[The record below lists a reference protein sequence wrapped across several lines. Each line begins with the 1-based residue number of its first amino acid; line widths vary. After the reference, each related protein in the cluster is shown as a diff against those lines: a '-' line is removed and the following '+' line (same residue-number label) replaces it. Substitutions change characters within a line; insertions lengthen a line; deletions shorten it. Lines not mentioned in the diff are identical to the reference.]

1 MSWSSGSRSD
11 FDSVLRCSRARGGT
25 ARFAVR
31 RLFARATEGV
41 LRRAGLP
48 AQLAICLLV
57 VLGSAGAGCGWR
69 SKPTQTPAS
78 VSIPAELDD
87 ASYARVARAYRRLA
101 PSDPQRAT
109 IRERLVRH
117 LLHEAEGAH
126 RADEYDAA
134 VEQLASITALYRPEE
149 LADGLYPELL
159 PLAQYL
165 RVEGERRGDEARVL
179 SALWIQA
186 HLAQDK
192 KEPEQQYQLLRRW
205 SDEARR
211 DLGGVGEHLKGLID
225 VLAEHARL
233 TPAPE
238 VLDTLARLYAER
250 RLQLIS
256 AMGPDGEPP
265 PDGSMLSREEF
276 RDVSVTLARA
286 PLDIAGVYLLH
297 ENFASALE
305 RLNKLQGVTGLE
317 PRIRTIVEIVAGNKS
332 EAPSALLALSRVYN
346 EMRGFSVASALCLY
360 GVRTYPDDARFPQ
373 CLGRLAA
380 LEDDY
385 VEAASAYAEAVKLAP
400 DERELYD
407 EALEVLANLMRGEM
421 FDGDPSETR
430 SLAEQARTILN
441 ERVKRW
447 PELAPPVKLEELEL
461 AVALAEMSA
470 GNADEARAHL
480 QASLDKRE
488 TTRALIQMGQL
499 HARIGQREE
508 AAKFFARALDRTSL
522 RDIEEARLR
531 AQILEQIGD
540 VKRSSGKPEEAA
552 QAYTESLAIW
562 EGALKS
568 GAEEMERAFGEIRR
582 GVLLAR
588 LDRRSEALDAFEL
601 AMQAV
606 PYDRET
612 YAQILSFMVV
622 GAPSLDVAES
632 ILQRAQRQLTLDPE
646 WRTYFALWVQAIA
659 GRTRSPVPGEV
670 TRLLTRLARSDTW
683 WGRLAQFGAGSIDHG
698 QLTGFAK
705 SRGEQVE
712 ADFYEGARRVSK
724 GELTEARLLF
734 QRVLDSRMVSFFE
747 FQMAQELMLLDDAKL
762 SFTPVVPTLNE
773 PAAPAVVVKPAAKPA
788 GKPAAAPAKPPAPG
802 APTAPPVPGASK

>member
-1 MSWSSGSRSD
+1 MSWSSGSRFG
-11 FDSVLRCSRARGGT
+11 FDSHLGRLAVCLVSLMGSASLSTGCGMRGK
-25 ARFAVR
+25 
-31 RLFARATEGV
+31 
-41 LRRAGLP
+41 P
-48 AQLAICLLV
+48 AQTAATVAL
-57 VLGSAGAGCGWR
+57 
-69 SKPTQTPAS
+69 
-78 VSIPAELDD
+78 PAELDKQ
-87 ASYARVARAYRRLA
+87 SFARVERAYRRLE
-101 PSDPQRAT
+101 PSNPQRPA

-134 VEQLASITALYRPEE
+134 VEQLASITSLYRPDE
-149 LADGLYPELL
+149 LAGGLHPELL

-165 RVEGERRGDEARVL
+165 RVEGERRGDEGRVL

-192 KEPEQQYQLLRRW
+192 TEPEQQYQVLRRW

-225 VLAEHARL
+225 VMAEHARL

-238 VLDTLARLYAER
+238 VLDALAQLYAER
-250 RLQLIS
+250 RQQLIT
-256 AMGPDGEPP
+256 AMGPEGEPP
-265 PDGSMLSREEF
+265 PEGSGLSREEF

-297 ENFASALE
+297 QNFDSALD
-305 RLNKLQGVTGLE
+305 RLSKLQGVTGLE

-346 EMRGFSVASALCLY
+346 EMRGFSVASALCMY
-360 GVRTYPDDARFPQ
+360 GVRTYTEDARFPQ

-380 LEDDY
+380 LDDDY
-385 VEAASAYAEAVKLAP
+385 AEAASEYAEAVRLAP
-400 DERELYD
+400 EERELYD

-470 GNADEARAHL
+470 GNADEAKLHL

-499 HARIGQREE
+499 HARIGQRDE
-508 AAKFFARALDRTSL
+508 AAKYFARALDKTTL
-522 RDIEEARLR
+522 RDVEEARLR
-531 AQILEQIGD
+531 AQILEQMGD
-540 VKRSSGKPEEAA
+540 VQRGSGKPAEAK
-552 QAYTESLAIW
+552 QAYTEAMSIW
-562 EGALKS
+562 ESALKS

-588 LDRRSEALDAFEL
+588 LERQSEALDAFEL

-622 GAPSLDVAES
+622 GAPNLEIAQA

-646 WRTYFALWVQAIA
+646 WRTYFSLWVQAIA
-659 GRTRSPVPGEV
+659 GRTKSPVPPDV

-683 WGRLAQFGAGSIDHG
+683 WGRLAQFGAGTLDHS
-698 QLTGFAK
+698 QLSSFAK
-705 SRGEQVE
+705 TRGEQVE
-712 ADFYEGARRVSK
+712 ADFYEGTHRVAK
-724 GELTEARLLF
+724 GELAEARALF
-734 QRVLDSRMVSFFE
+734 QKVLDSRMVSFFE

-762 SFTPVVPTLNE
+762 SFVPPPPTMNTPTAPVGPALKTSTK
-773 PAAPAVVVKPAAKPA
+773 PAAAKPTAPAAKPA
-788 GKPAAAPAKPPAPG
+788 VPAAKPAPKPAAPAAAPSAPAVKPAQPQTPAP
-802 APTAPPVPGASK
+802 

>member
-1 MSWSSGSRSD
+1 M
-11 FDSVLRCSRARGGT
+11 
-25 ARFAVR
+25 
-31 RLFARATEGV
+31 
-41 LRRAGLP
+41 
-48 AQLAICLLV
+48 
-57 VLGSAGAGCGWR
+57 
-69 SKPTQTPAS
+69 
-78 VSIPAELDD
+78 PAELDEQ
-87 ASYARVARAYRRLA
+87 SFARVAHAYRRLD
-101 PSDPQRAT
+101 PRDPQRPA

-134 VEQLASITALYRPEE
+134 VEQLASIAALYRPDE
-149 LADGLYPELL
+149 LAGGLFPELL

-186 HLAQDK
+186 QLAQNK
-192 KEPEQQYQLLRRW
+192 QEPEQQYQVLRRW

-225 VLAEHARL
+225 VMVEHARL

-238 VLDTLARLYAER
+238 VLDTLAQLYADR
-250 RLQLIS
+250 RQQLIA
-256 AMGPDGEPP
+256 AMGPEGEPP
-265 PDGSMLSREEF
+265 PDGSLLSREEF

-297 ENFASALE
+297 ENFPSALD
-305 RLNKLQGVTGLE
+305 RLSKLQGVTGLE

-346 EMRGFSVASALCLY
+346 EMRGYPVASALCLY
-360 GVRTYPDDARFPQ
+360 GVRAFPEDARFPQ

-385 VEAASAYAEAVKLAP
+385 VESAAEYAEAVRLAP
-400 DERELYD
+400 EERELYD

-421 FDGDPSETR
+421 FDGDPAETR
-430 SLAEQARTILN
+430 SLAQQARTILD

-447 PELAPPVKLEELEL
+447 PELAPPVKAEELEL

-499 HARIGQREE
+499 HSRIGQRDE
-508 AAKFFARALDRTSL
+508 AAKYFARALDKTTL
-522 RDIEEARLR
+522 RDVEEARLR

-540 VKRSSGKPEEAA
+540 VQRASGKPGEAG
-552 QAYTESLAIW
+552 QAYTEALSIW
-562 EGALKS
+562 ESALKS

-588 LDRRSEALDAFEL
+588 LSRQSEALDAFEL

-622 GAPSLDVAES
+622 GAPSLEVAEA

-646 WRTYFALWVQAIA
+646 WRTYFALWVQTIA
-659 GRTRSPVPGEV
+659 GRTRSPVPAEA

-683 WGRLAQFGAGSIDHG
+683 WGRLAQFGSGTIDHT

-705 SRGEQVE
+705 TRGEKVE
-712 ADFYEGARRVSK
+712 ADFYEGTRRVAK
-724 GELTEARLLF
+724 GELAEARLLF

-747 FQMAQELMLLDDAKL
+747 FQMAQELMLLDDTKL
-762 SFTPVVPTLNE
+762 SFAPIVPTMNE
-773 PAAPAVVVKPAAKPA
+773 PTSPAAAASPAAKPVPAKPADKPGITKPVAPKPEAIKPAAPKPATPPAAVEPPKPGAAAPAPAVV
-788 GKPAAAPAKPPAPG
+788 PPSA
-802 APTAPPVPGASK
+802 TK

>member
-1 MSWSSGSRSD
+1 MSR
-11 FDSVLRCSRARGGT
+11 L
-25 ARFAVR
+25 AVF
-31 RLFARATEGV
+31 LLALSAT
-41 LRRAGLP
+41 
-48 AQLAICLLV
+48 
-57 VLGSAGAGCGWR
+57 GAVGCGLR
-69 SKPTQTPAS
+69 GKPTETAAS
-78 VSIPAELDD
+78 VNVPAELDD
-87 ASYARVARAYRRLA
+87 ASFARVARAYRRLD
-101 PSDPQRAT
+101 PSDPQRPA

-134 VEQLASITALYRPEE
+134 VEQLASITALYRPDE
-149 LADGLYPELL
+149 LAGGLYPELL

-186 HLAQDK
+186 HLAQNK
-192 KEPEQQYQLLRRW
+192 QEAEQQYQVLRRW

-225 VLAEHARL
+225 VLSEHARL

-238 VLDTLARLYAER
+238 VLDTLAQLYADR
-250 RLQLIS
+250 RQQLIS

-265 PDGSMLSREEF
+265 PDGSLLSREEF

-297 ENFASALE
+297 DNFDAALA
-305 RLNKLQGVTGLE
+305 RLSKLQGVTGLE
-317 PRIRTIVEIVAGNKS
+317 PRIRTIVEIVAGHKS

-346 EMRGFSVASALCLY
+346 EMRGYPVASALCLY
-360 GVRTYPDDARFPQ
+360 GVRTFPDDARFAQ

-385 VEAASAYAEAVKLAP
+385 AEAASEYAEAVKLAP
-400 DERELYD
+400 NERELYD
-407 EALEVLANLMRGEM
+407 EALEVLANLMRGDM

-447 PELAPPVKLEELEL
+447 PEVAPPVKLEELEL

-470 GNADEARAHL
+470 GNAEEAKAHL
-480 QASLDKRE
+480 QASLDKKE

-499 HARIGQREE
+499 HARTGQRDE

-522 RDIEEARLR
+522 RDVEEARLR

-540 VKRSSGKPEEAA
+540 VKRASGKPGEAA

-582 GVLLAR
+582 GVLLSR
-588 LDRRSEALDAFEL
+588 LERQSEALDAFEL

-622 GAPSLDVAES
+622 GAPSLEVAES

-659 GRTRSPVPGEV
+659 GRTRSPVPSEV
-670 TRLLTRLARSDTW
+670 SRLLTRLARSDTW
-683 WGRLAQFGAGSIDHG
+683 WGRLSQFGAGTIDHA

-712 ADFYEGARRVSK
+712 ADFYEGARRVAK
-724 GELTEARLLF
+724 GELAEARQLF

-762 SFTPVVPTLNE
+762 TFTPVVPTLNE
-773 PAAPAVVVKPAAKPA
+773 PAAAAKPAAAAGKAGAAKPAVAKPAAPVKPEAAVKPAAA
-788 GKPAAAPAKPPAPG
+788 GKPAAAKPGPAAPAP
-802 APTAPPVPGASK
+802 ASKP

>member
-1 MSWSSGSRSD
+1 MSWSCGSRFR
-11 FDSVLRCSRARGGT
+11 FDGRSARVVLCLLSVAAASGCARG
-25 ARFAVR
+25 
-31 RLFARATEGV
+31 
-41 LRRAGLP
+41 
-48 AQLAICLLV
+48 
-57 VLGSAGAGCGWR
+57 
-69 SKPTQTPAS
+69 KPTQTAAS
-78 VSIPAELDD
+78 VALPAELDEQ
-87 ASYARVARAYRRLA
+87 SFARVAHAYRRLD
-101 PSDPQRAT
+101 PRDPQRPT

-134 VEQLASITALYRPEE
+134 VEQLASITALYRPDE
-149 LADGLYPELL
+149 LAGGLYPELL
-159 PLAQYL
+159 PLAHYL

-179 SALWIQA
+179 SALWLQA
-186 HLAQDK
+186 RLAQNK
-192 KEPEQQYQLLRRW
+192 QEPEQQYQVLRRW

-225 VLAEHARL
+225 VMAEHARL

-238 VLDTLARLYAER
+238 VLDTLAQLYVDR
-250 RLQLIS
+250 RQQLIA
-256 AMGPDGEPP
+256 AMGPEGEPP
-265 PDGSMLSREEF
+265 PDGSLLSREEF

-297 ENFASALE
+297 ENFPSALE

-317 PRIRTIVEIVAGNKS
+317 PRIRTIVEIVANNKS

-346 EMRGFSVASALCLY
+346 EMRGFPVASALCLY
-360 GVRTYPDDARFPQ
+360 GVRTFPDDARFPQ

-380 LEDDY
+380 VDDDY
-385 VEAASAYAEAVKLAP
+385 AEAAAEYAEAVRLAP
-400 DERELYD
+400 EERELYD

-421 FDGDPSETR
+421 FDGDPVETR
-430 SLAEQARTILN
+430 ALAQQARTILD

-447 PELAPPVKLEELEL
+447 PELAPPVKAEELEL

-470 GNADEARAHL
+470 GNADEARARL

-508 AAKFFARALDRTSL
+508 AAKYFARALDRTTL
-522 RDIEEARLR
+522 RDLEEARLR

-540 VKRSSGKPEEAA
+540 VQRASGKPGEAA
-552 QAYTESLAIW
+552 QAYTESLSIW
-562 EGALKS
+562 ESALKAGS
-568 GAEEMERAFGEIRR
+568 EEMERAFGEIRR

-588 LDRRSEALDAFEL
+588 LSRQSEALDAFEL

-622 GAPSLDVAES
+622 GAPSLEVAEA

-646 WRTYFALWVQAIA
+646 WRTYFALWVQTIA
-659 GRTRSPVPGEV
+659 GRTRSPVPAEV

-683 WGRLAQFGAGSIDHG
+683 WGRLSQFGAGTIDHA
-698 QLTGFAK
+698 QLTSFAK
-705 SRGEQVE
+705 TRGEQVE
-712 ADFYEGARRVSK
+712 ADFYEGARRVAK
-724 GELTEARLLF
+724 GELAEARLLF

-762 SFTPVVPTLNE
+762 SFAPVVPTMNE
-773 PAAPAVVVKPAAKPA
+773 PTAPP
-788 GKPAAAPAKPPAPG
+788 PAAAPAIKPIPKAG
-802 APTAPPVPGASK
+802 APKPGASP